1 MPLDFPSSPTLN
13 ENYSFGTKTWIWN
26 GNAWALASSGA
37 INSTPIGN
45 LSPSTGAFTTLS
57 ATGNVTGNF
66 FLGNG
71 SQLTGIDATS
81 IQSGTSN
88 VRVISS
94 GGNVSVGIGGTG
106 NVAVFSTG
114 GQDITGYLTTT
125 GNITGNYLL
134 GNGSLLTGIDATSIQ
149 SGTSNVRVLSSGG
162 NVSIG
167 VGGSAI
173 VRFTSAGILND
184 MGNGTGNIG
193 NATGYFNT
201 IFAKATSAQ
210 YADLAENYTADASYE
225 PGTVVIFGG
234 RSEVTQSISSD
245 DHRVA
250 GVVSSNPSYLMNA
263 DLGGEHVVALALQ
276 GRVPCR
282 VTGFIA
288 RGDLLVSAPDGRAQ
302 ANNQARAGT
311 IVGKALESFTGEHGV
326 IEIAVGRD

>member
-1 MPLDFPSSPTLN
+1 MALNFPTNPAINDT
-13 ENYSFGTKTWIWN
+13 YSAGNKTWVWN
-26 GNAWALASSGA
+26 GNAWALSSVLSSLSVTG
-37 INSTPIGN
+37 NVTTGN
-45 LSPSTGAFTTLS
+45 LLTGGVVS
-57 ATGNVTGNF
+57 ATGNITGSYFLGNGSQLTGIDATSIQSGTSNVRVVSSGGNVSVGIGGTGNVAVFSTGGVNLSGTVTAGGNITGNF

-88 VRVISS
+88 VRVLTS
-94 GGNVSVGIGGTG
+94 GGNVSVG
-106 NVAVFSTG
+106 
-114 GQDITGYLTTT
+114 
-125 GNITGNYLL
+125 
-134 GNGSLLTGIDATSIQ
+134 
-149 SGTSNVRVLSSGG
+149 
-162 NVSIG
+162 

-173 VRFTSAGILND
+173 LRFTSAGIVND

-193 NATGYFNT
+193 NSTGYFNT

-210 YADLAENYTADASYE
+210 YADLAENYLADGYYP
-225 PGTVVIFGG
+225 PGTVMIFGG
-234 RSEVTQSISSD
+234 RAEVTQSISSD

-250 GVVSSNPSYLMNA
+250 GVVSTQPSHLMNA
-263 DLGGEHVVALALQ
+263 GQTGDHVVALALQ

-288 RGDLLVSAPDGRAQ
+288 RGDLLVSGPGGLAQ

-311 IVGKALESFTGEHGV
+311 IIGKALQSFSGEEGL